1 MNSSPTR
8 RRGRRRGFPARLR
21 RRGPVSA
28 VAAVLL
34 ALAGFAPP
42 AGAAGLPTP
51 TDPGGAAASAAGRG
65 GMPPVDA
72 GPDGDALA
80 DPLGDAF
87 DGEDFDDEL
96 EGPDRDPLEPLNRV
110 SFAVNEGVDLLVLD
124 PVASAYDWLL
134 PEPVEE
140 AIRNVFENLEE
151 PVTVVND
158 LLQLRPRDAARS
170 LGRFALNT
178 TLGLGGLF
186 DPARRLGLERHE
198 TDFGETL
205 GAWGVPS
212 GPYLVI
218 PLLGPTTVRDAVGG
232 AVDTLFQPHTYAPL
246 GAQLAVRT
254 GDGLT
259 EYELHAPMLE
269 VLRESSIDFYTALRS
284 AYLQARDREIAEAW
298 RRLRGESEPRTVA
311 VIEY

>member
-1 MNSSPTR
+1 MSSLTE
-8 RRGRRRGFPARLR
+8 RRGGRRARWQAGWPR
-21 RRGPVSA
+21 CAAPV
-28 VAAVLL
+28 L
-34 ALAGFAPP
+34 ALCLLGAP

-51 TDPGGAAASAAGRG
+51 TDPGGPAVDPGAGDRAAA
-65 GMPPVDA
+65 PVDA
-72 GPDGDALA
+72 GPAA
-80 DPLGDAF
+80 AATFDPF
-87 DGEDFDDEL
+87 DEADFDDFGEDL
-96 EGPDRDPLEPLNRV
+96 EEPDRDPLEPFNRV

-134 PEPVEE
+134 PEAVEE

-158 LLQLRPRDAARS
+158 LLQLQPRDAARS
-170 LGRFALNT
+170 FGRFALNT
-178 TLGLGGLF
+178 TVGLGGLF
-186 DPARRLGLERHE
+186 DPAHRLGLEAHD

-269 VLRESSIDFYTALRS
+269 ALRQSSVDYYTALRS
-284 AYLQARDREIAEAW
+284 AYLQARDREIAEA
-298 RRLRGESEPRTVA
+298 RRRFRGESGSTRVA

>member
-1 MNSSPTR
+1 MTGSQ
-8 RRGRRRGFPARLR
+8 GRRSEAADRRCRGFRAA
-21 RRGPVSA
+21 GVVA
-28 VAAVLL
+28 V
-34 ALAGFAPP
+34 LAGFLL
-42 AGAAGLPTP
+42 GASARAEGLPTP
-51 TDPGGAAASAAGRG
+51 TDPGGLAGEALAGDGAAA
-65 GMPPVDA
+65 PVDA
-72 GPDGDALA
+72 GPGDGGSL
-80 DPLGDAF
+80 DPFEEA
-87 DGEDFDDEL
+87 DFDEDL
-96 EGPDRDPLEPLNRV
+96 EVPDRDPLEPVNRLT
-110 SFAVNEGVDLLVLD
+110 FALNEGVHLLVLD

-134 PEPVEE
+134 PEPVEG
-140 AIRNVFENLEE
+140 AIRNLFENLEE

-158 LLQLRPRDAARS
+158 LLQLQPRQAARS

-178 TLGLGGLF
+178 TVGLGGLF
-186 DPARRLGLERHE
+186 DPARRLGIERHE
-198 TDFGETL
+198 ADFGETL

-246 GAQLAVRT
+246 GTQIVVRS

-269 VLRESSIDFYTALRS
+269 ALRQSSVDYYTALRS
-284 AYLQARDREIAEAW
+284 AFLQARDQEIAEA
-298 RRLRGESEPRTVA
+298 RRRFRGESGSTRLA